1 MSFQRRKRNNM
12 KKIAMFGGSFNP
24 PHIGHLQ
31 LAQAF
36 IEELKLDTLL
46 LVPVFSPPHKAANE
60 MASPKHRLNMCRLL
74 ERYNPKIK
82 ASDIEI
88 KRGGSS
94 YTVDTLKALKTL
106 YPDSVLHLIIGADMY
121 MSLQSWYQP
130 EQICSLAKIC
140 TISRNC
146 DNIAMLENHSR
157 FLKRFG
163 CESIILKDKVMTVS
177 STQVRNSL
185 KSGES
190 VMSLVAAE
198 VYDYIKR
205 NGLYV

>member
-1 MSFQRRKRNNM
+1 M

-36 IEELKLDTLL
+36 VEELMLDTLL
-46 LVPVFSPPHKAANE
+46 LVPVFSPPHKAADA
-60 MASPKHRLNMCRLL
+60 MASPKHRLNMCKLL
-74 ERYNPKIK
+74 EKYNPKIQV
-82 ASDIEI
+82 SNIEI
-88 KRGGSS
+88 NRGGSS
-94 YTVDTLKALKTL
+94 YTVDTLKALKKI

-130 EQICSLAKIC
+130 EQICSLAKVC
-140 TISRNC
+140 TISRNS
-146 DNIAMLENHSR
+146 DDIAMLENHSR

-163 CESIILKDKVMTVS
+163 CESVILNDRVMTVS
-177 STQVRNSL
+177 STQVRKSV

-190 VMSLVAAE
+190 VKDLVVPE
-198 VYDYIKR
+198 VYDYINR
-205 NGLYV
+205 NGLYI

>member
-1 MSFQRRKRNNM
+1 M

-31 LAQAF
+31 LAQAY
-36 IEELKLDTLL
+36 IEALELDTLL
-46 LVPVFSPPHKAANE
+46 LVPVFSPPHKSANGMVTAE
-60 MASPKHRLNMCRLL
+60 HRLNMCALL
-74 ERYNPKIK
+74 EKYNNKIK
-82 ASDIEI
+82 VSDIEI

-106 YPDSVLHLIIGADMY
+106 YKGSELYLIIGADMY

-130 EQICSLAKIC
+130 EQICALAKIC
-140 TISRNC
+140 TISRNS
-146 DNIAMLENHSR
+146 DDVLMLENHSR

-163 CESIILKDKVMTVS
+163 CESVILKGRVMTVS
-177 STQVRNSL
+177 STQVRSAV

-190 VMSLVAAE
+190 ILSLVVPE

-205 NGLYV
+205 NGLYI

>member
-1 MSFQRRKRNNM
+1 M

-36 IEELKLDTLL
+36 IEELMLDTLL

-60 MASPKHRLNMCRLL
+60 MASPKHRLNMCKLL
-74 ERYNPKIK
+74 EKYNPKIQV
-82 ASDIEI
+82 SNIEI
-88 KRGGSS
+88 NRGGSS
-94 YTVDTLKALKTL
+94 YTVDTLKALKKI

-130 EQICSLAKIC
+130 EQICSLAKVC
-140 TISRNC
+140 TISRNS
-146 DNIAMLENHSR
+146 DDIAMLENHSR

-163 CESIILKDKVMTVS
+163 CESVILNDRVMTVS
-177 STQVRNSL
+177 STQVRKSV

-190 VMSLVAAE
+190 VKDLVVPE
-198 VYDYIKR
+198 VYDYINR
-205 NGLYV
+205 NGLYI